1 MRAENQLETRNPKL
15 ETGLTKA
22 CMNPLPPPLFSKVT
36 RLKRWLAELR
46 YVAVAFSGGV
56 DSSVLLH
63 IARDRLGDNVVAVTA
78 RSEVLPRCDL
88 EDAVRLAEH
97 LSVQHWVLES
107 KEMALGD
114 FVRNGPDR
122 CYVCKKARYSSM
134 LEVLQGRGAPAL
146 LDGSNA
152 DDDKDYRPGNRAVK
166 ELGIRSPL
174 REIGLSKAE
183 VRELARYL
191 GLDCWN
197 KPASACLA
205 SRIPYGSCITREKLE
220 QVEMAEEFIRG
231 LRLARQVRVR
241 HHGDTA
247 RIEVEG
253 SALMRIMEQAIRRRI
268 VEHLTGLGFH
278 YVTLDLAGYSMGSL
292 NRVIE
297 QRDDFGQGSS
307 GSVTQSDS

>member
-1 MRAENQLETRNPKL
+1 
-15 ETGLTKA
+15 
-22 CMNPLPPPLFSKVT
+22 MNPLPPSLLSKVSL
-36 RLKRWLAELR
+36 LKRRLAEIR

-63 IARDRLGDNVVAVTA
+63 IAREILGDRVVAVTA
-78 RSEVLPRCDL
+78 KSEVLPRCDL
-88 EDAVRLAEH
+88 EDAVRLAER
-97 LSVQHWVLES
+97 LSVPHWVLES
-107 KEMALGD
+107 KEMALAD
-114 FVRNGPDR
+114 FVKNGPDR

-134 LEVLQGRGAPAL
+134 LEVLHDRGAPEL

-152 DDDKDYRPGNRAVK
+152 DDEKDYRPGSRAVR
-166 ELGIRSPL
+166 ELGVRSPL
-174 REIGLSKAE
+174 QEVGLSKAE
-183 VRELARYL
+183 IRQIAGYL

-220 QVEMAEEFIRG
+220 QVEMAEEFLRG
-231 LRLARQVRVR
+231 LRLARQIRVR

-253 SALMRIMEQAIRRRI
+253 SALVRIMEQPIRKRI

-292 NRVIE
+292 NKVIE